1 MSCLLKKSLFSREL
15 VALGQLTRSFVVAGP
30 FPTKPAYDP
39 KFGWQISISP
49 NKKVCVRK
57 WQDTIL
63 IDIRNYWDPNGDG
76 NMVPTKKGIS
86 LTEQQWE
93 SFLSHRLD
101 IEKLLDLV
109 KTDKTASKVP
119 EQEEVK

>member
-1 MSCLLKKSLFSREL
+1 
-15 VALGQLTRSFVVAGP
+15 
-30 FPTKPAYDP
+30 
-39 KFGWQISISP
+39 
-49 NKKVCVRK
+49 
-57 WQDTIL
+57 
-63 IDIRNYWDPNGDG
+63 
-76 NMVPTKKGIS
+76 MVPTKKGIS

-119 EQEEVK
+119 EQEEVKDLF

>member
-1 MSCLLKKSLFSREL
+1 MCYVNCS
-15 VALGQLTRSFVVAGP
+15 
-30 FPTKPAYDP
+30 
-39 KFGWQISISP
+39 
-49 NKKVCVRK
+49 
-57 WQDTIL
+57 
-63 IDIRNYWDPNGDG
+63 G

-93 SFLSHRLD
+93 SFLSHRVD

-119 EQEEVK
+119 EQEEVKDLF

>member
-1 MSCLLKKSLFSREL
+1 MCYVNCS
-15 VALGQLTRSFVVAGP
+15 
-30 FPTKPAYDP
+30 
-39 KFGWQISISP
+39 
-49 NKKVCVRK
+49 
-57 WQDTIL
+57 
-63 IDIRNYWDPNGDG
+63 G
-76 NMVPTKKGIS
+76 NRVPTKKGIS

-119 EQEEVK
+119 EPEEVKDLF